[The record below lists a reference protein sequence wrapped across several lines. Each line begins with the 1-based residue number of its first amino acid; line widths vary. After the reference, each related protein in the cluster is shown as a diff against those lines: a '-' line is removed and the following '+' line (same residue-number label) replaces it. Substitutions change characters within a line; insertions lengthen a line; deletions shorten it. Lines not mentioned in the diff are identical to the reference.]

1 MTTGEEAANVL
12 FGNEYLRLTAEGD
25 KVFVEVSK
33 SDYPFK
39 EFDQILR
46 QVPRLQLTQ
55 FGSLRNAI
63 LRASGERA
71 EIGVLKP
78 LFDLSVSNDCMEAIL
93 RVNATSEQLEA
104 DRSAMVKQIAEQL
117 NVMGVRE
124 GILYDVLSGDLPAL
138 QEVVIARGIEPQPGH
153 AAEID
158 IFQLSERRPT
168 IREDGSTDHYE
179 LNLIDEVH
187 PGDWLGEK
195 IPATEGTS
203 GRNLKGAPLPP
214 QPGLDKPLK
223 YDAKTVV
230 QQEEDG
236 KLVLRS
242 RVTGA
247 VTKIGDKIAVQELL
261 IVKGDVGPQTG
272 RIDYD
277 GSVQVTGTVQ
287 DGFSIKA
294 TKDISIL
301 GELGIGAVDRIESAT
316 GDIYI
321 KGGAFG
327 KERAVIQAAGHVYIK
342 HAKDCTIIAGE
353 RIHVGLYA
361 INCRLQAKHVHLDKR
376 RGRLIGG
383 HVHAEVQLITA
394 FIGTEAERPTRIE
407 VEGFDRS
414 QIMQRLADLLQR
426 YKTVLETQE
435 RLRKEIDIYQQYYDS
450 LTNEQKEQYVNY
462 TLRYEAASLQLMELE
477 EQRRQLMAYISA
489 KGEGEVAVM
498 QKAFPRTTLQ
508 IKELEK
514 HIERTMAGSFYVD
527 NNQLFHQW

>member
-1 MTTGEEAANVL
+1 MTTGAEAAPVL
-12 FGNEYLRLTAEGD
+12 FGNEYLRLVAEGD
-25 KVFVEVSK
+25 QVFVEVFQSG
-33 SDYPFK
+33 YPFK
-39 EFDQILR
+39 DFELILR

-55 FGSLRNAI
+55 FGNLRSAI
-63 LRASGERA
+63 FRPTGEPT

-78 LFDLSVSNDCMEAIL
+78 LIELSVSNDYMEATV
-93 RVNATSEQLEA
+93 RVNATTEQLEEN
-104 DRSAMVKQIAEQL
+104 RSAIVKQTVDQL
-117 NVMGVRE
+117 NAEGVCEGVM
-124 GILYDVLSGDLPAL
+124 YDVLSGDLPT
-138 QEVVIARGIEPQPGH
+138 QQDVVIARGIEPQPGR
-153 AAEID
+153 AAEITM
-158 IFQLSERRPT
+158 FQLSERRPT

-179 LNLIDEVH
+179 LNLIDEVQ

-195 IPATEGTS
+195 IPATWGTS
-203 GRNLKGAPLPP
+203 GRNLKGAALPP
-214 QPGLDKPLK
+214 QSGLDKPLK
-223 YDAKTVV
+223 YDPKTVV
-230 QQEEDG
+230 QQEENG

-242 RVTGA
+242 LVNGA

-261 IVKGDVGPQTG
+261 IIKGDVGPQTG

-277 GSVQVTGTVQ
+277 GSVQVTGTVH
-287 DGFSIKA
+287 DGYSIKA

-321 KGGAFG
+321 KGGVFG
-327 KERAVIQAAGHVYIK
+327 KERAVIQAEGHVYIK
-342 HAKDCTIIAGE
+342 HAKDCTIVAKE
-353 RIHVGLYA
+353 HIHIGLYA
-361 INCRLQAKHVHLDKR
+361 INCILHAKHIHLDKR

-383 HVHAEVQLITA
+383 HVHAEVQLVTA
-394 FIGTEAERPTRIE
+394 FIGTEAERPTRIQ

-414 QIMQRLADLLQR
+414 QIMQKLSDLLQR

-435 RLRKEIDIYQQYYDS
+435 RLRKEINIYQQFYDS
-450 LTNEQKEQYVNY
+450 LTDQQKEQYNQY
-462 TLRYEAASLQLMELE
+462 TLHYEAASVQLMELE
-477 EQRRQLMAYISA
+477 ELRRQLMAYISA

-527 NNQLFHQW
+527 NNQLFHQG